1 MKKRRRWK
9 VWLLL
14 LALLASFSMINGCS
28 SSEQAAQETE
38 LTVEVAVAQNQY
50 IARTA
55 RYSGKIRG
63 ANEAPVTA
71 KIPGRVTQILVQ
83 PGDQVTKGQ
92 TLVVLDST
100 DIQAAL
106 KQAEAAEAAARAQ
119 MVSNQL
125 QLENARI
132 NYERMQKLHEAGAIA
147 DSALEAARLQYETL
161 QSGAVEASVAAA
173 EAARISLQDQLNNC
187 NLTAP
192 ISGTVGSITVSLGDT
207 ASPQS
212 PVAYVSDTTR
222 LQVEVQVSEA
232 DVNFIEN
239 GSKVNVYI
247 SSLSSQPFAGTVISV
262 DRMAGP
268 MNRKFTVRVGLDK
281 PEPQMRPGMFAE
293 VVLATEEAENTLCVP
308 IEAVIARG
316 EKSVVYTV
324 DAENRAR
331 PIEVSTGIAN
341 DRLIQILDG
350 LEAGTPVITKG
361 NTLVSD
367 GTLVRVVAGEE
378 KA

>member
-1 MKKRRRWK
+1 
-9 VWLLL
+9 
-14 LALLASFSMINGCS
+14 
-28 SSEQAAQETE
+28 
-38 LTVEVAVAQNQY
+38 
-50 IARTA
+50 
-55 RYSGKIRG
+55 
-63 ANEAPVTA
+63 
-71 KIPGRVTQILVQ
+71 
-83 PGDQVTKGQ
+83 
-92 TLVVLDST
+92 
-100 DIQAAL
+100 
-106 KQAEAAEAAARAQ
+106 
-119 MVSNQL
+119 
-125 QLENARI
+125 
-132 NYERMQKLHEAGAIA
+132 
-147 DSALEAARLQYETL
+147 
-161 QSGAVEASVAAA
+161 
-173 EAARISLQDQLNNC
+173 
-187 NLTAP
+187 
-192 ISGTVGSITVSLGDT
+192 VGSITVSLGDT

-341 DRLIQILDG
+341 DRLIQIVDG

>member
-1 MKKRRRWK
+1 
-9 VWLLL
+9 
-14 LALLASFSMINGCS
+14 
-28 SSEQAAQETE
+28 
-38 LTVEVAVAQNQY
+38 
-50 IARTA
+50 
-55 RYSGKIRG
+55 
-63 ANEAPVTA
+63 
-71 KIPGRVTQILVQ
+71 
-83 PGDQVTKGQ
+83 VTKGQ

-247 SSLSSQPFAGTVISV
+247 SSLSDQPFAGTVISV

-341 DRLIQILDG
+341 DRLIQIVDG